1 MELPLD
7 WDENVKSEESMA
19 PAWRETKV
27 KLFFIINMVL
37 LRDLANLTLEYAELT
52 AFVLHTTSQFFE
64 IPWTFAQQSTTV
76 MKQMMF
82 MEMWEKKIPY
92 QSATIEKLLQ
102 LVFSKNLC
110 EFLPTKLD
118 LDDLVN
124 AVHHLD
130 FRSVPLPFPAYDL
143 RGRFQL
149 KHHDS
154 WHCSDCKETMSSCR
168 VSISTG
174 RTCHVCGQET
184 RVRCGWTA
192 SCQMCGCRL
201 HIDHLRQ

>member
-110 EFLPTKLD
+110 EFLPTKLI
-118 LDDLVN
+118 LTTWSTQ
-124 AVHHLD
+124 
-130 FRSVPLPFPAYDL
+130 F
-143 RGRFQL
+143 
-149 KHHDS
+149 
-154 WHCSDCKETMSSCR
+154 T
-168 VSISTG
+168 ISTFG
-174 RTCHVCGQET
+174 PCLFPSRP
-184 RVRCGWTA
+184 
-192 SCQMCGCRL
+192 M
-201 HIDHLRQ
+201 I